1 MGHVRFSLARA
12 KSRRAD
18 RFLIANP
25 RSVCFP
31 MDLPFWSPESRA
43 VSQTKGAGGP
53 SMSPLHAVAAYGR
66 RALPNHWDVVALAS
80 ILAVF
85 AAVARAY
92 HGISAPLPDA
102 HQAAVSLD
110 YWQLPYYALRT
121 TLRMFAALFFSLIF
135 TFTFATLAAK
145 SRRWEMV
152 LIPVLDILQSVPIL
166 GFLSF
171 TVTFFMGLFPGN
183 VLGAEC
189 AAVFAIFTS
198 QAWNM
203 AFSFY
208 QSLRTVPKDLDE
220 VARGY
225 RFTGWQKF
233 WALEAP
239 YAVPGLI
246 WNTMM
251 SMSGGWFFV
260 VASEAI
266 TVGDTTVTL
275 PGVGSF
281 IARANDSGDW
291 PAVGMAVLTMGVVI
305 LLYDQL
311 LFRPVIAWAVKF
323 RVELS
328 SAQEVEESW
337 VLRLLQRTRWVRG
350 AAQPVFHFLRTLS
363 LLRIGMPPAP
373 KVKRLVNTRAARRG
387 LDVVWYAGIAAVA
400 LYGLYS
406 VVAFIATELG
416 WSDVAEVFV
425 LTFYTL
431 ARVVVL
437 MALASLIWVP
447 ISVWVGL
454 RPRWAEAI
462 QPLAQF
468 LAAFPVNLLFGVAV
482 SLVLTFHLNPDIW
495 LSFLIVF
502 GTQWYIVFNT
512 IGGAAAFP
520 NDLREAA
527 ANLRVRGWA
536 WWRDVMLPGVAPYYL
551 TGAITASGGSWNA
564 SIVAEYVRWKDKTV
578 AAHGVGAYIAQATE
592 KGDFPRIVL
601 GIAVMAIVVTLFNR
615 LFWRRLYAYAERR
628 LAL

>member
-1 MGHVRFSLARA
+1 MGQS
-12 KSRRAD
+12 
-18 RFLIANP
+18 
-25 RSVCFP
+25 
-31 MDLPFWSPESRA
+31 FWFAESHAEGQGRG
-43 VSQTKGAGGP
+43 VGVP
-53 SMSPLHAVAAYGR
+53 SMTRIQAFAALGR
-66 RALPNHWDVVALAS
+66 RAIPNHWDVIALAA
-80 ILAVF
+80 ILAAL

-92 HGISAPLPDA
+92 HGISAPLPTPGTEV
-102 HQAAVSLD
+102 VSLD
-110 YWQLPYYALRT
+110 YGQLPYYALRT
-121 TLRMFAALFFSLIF
+121 TLRMFAALACSLVF
-135 TFTFATLAAK
+135 TFTYATLAAK

-203 AFSFY
+203 AFAFY
-208 QSLRTVPKDLDE
+208 FSLRTVPKDLDE

-233 WALEAP
+233 WQLEAP
-239 YAVPGLI
+239 FAIPGLI
-246 WNTMM
+246 WNTM
-251 SMSGGWFFV
+251 MSGGWFFV

-281 IARANDSGDW
+281 IAKANDAGDW
-291 PAVGMAVLTMGVVI
+291 PAVGMAVLTMAAVI
-305 LLYDQL
+305 LAYDQL
-311 LFRPVIAWAVKF
+311 LFRPVVAWAAKF

-328 SAQEVEESW
+328 ASQETETSW
-337 VLRLLQRTRWVRG
+337 VLRLLQRTRLVRG
-350 AAQPVFHFLRTLS
+350 AARPLETLLRRFT

-373 KVKRLVNTRAARRG
+373 KVKAFTSSRRASFW
-387 LDVVWYAGIAAVA
+387 LDALWYAM
-400 LYGLYS
+400 LT
-406 VVAFIATELG
+406 VVAVYGAYSAVSYVATELG
-416 WSDVAEVFV
+416 WADVGEATL
-425 LTFYTL
+425 LTFYTFL
-431 ARVVVL
+431 RVTVL
-437 MALASLIWVP
+437 MALASLVWVP
-447 ISVWVGL
+447 VSVWIGL
-454 RPRWAEAI
+454 RPRWAEAV

-468 LAAFPVNLLFGVAV
+468 LAAFPVNLLFGAAV

-495 LSFLIVF
+495 LSVLIVF

-520 NDLREAA
+520 NDLKEAA
-527 ANLRVRGWA
+527 ANLRIRGWK
-536 WWRDVMLPGVAPYYL
+536 WWRDVILPGVAPYYL

-564 SIVAEYVRWKDKTV
+564 SIVAEYVKWKDQTV
-578 AAHGVGAYIAQATE
+578 SAHGIGAYIAQATD

-601 GIAVMAIVVTLFNR
+601 GIAVMAVVVTLTNR

-628 LAL
+628 FTL

>member
-1 MGHVRFSLARA
+1 MSRFVA
-12 KSRRAD
+12 
-18 RFLIANP
+18 I
-25 RSVCFP
+25 
-31 MDLPFWSPESRA
+31 
-43 VSQTKGAGGP
+43 
-53 SMSPLHAVAAYGR
+53 AAYGR
-66 RALPNHWDVVALAS
+66 RALPNHWDLVALAG

-85 AAVARAY
+85 VAVARAY
-92 HGISAPLPDA
+92 HGISAPLP
-102 HQAAVSLD
+102 AANQSVVSLD
-110 YWQLPYYALRT
+110 YALLPYYALRT

-135 TFTFATLAAK
+135 TFTYATLAAK
-145 SRRWEMV
+145 SRRLEMV
-152 LIPVLDILQSVPIL
+152 LIPILDILQSVPIL

-171 TVTFFMGLFPGN
+171 TVTFFLGLFPGN

-203 AFSFY
+203 AFAFY
-208 QSLRTVPKDLDE
+208 MSLRTVPKDLDE

-233 WALEAP
+233 WQLEAP
-239 YAVPGLI
+239 FAIPGLI

-281 IARANDSGDW
+281 IAKANDAGDW
-291 PAVGMAVLTMGVVI
+291 AAVAMAVLTMGIVI

-323 RVELS
+323 KVELS
-328 SAQEVEESW
+328 AGQDVERSW
-337 VLRLLQRTRWVRG
+337 VLRLLQRTNWVRG
-350 AAQPVFHFLRTLS
+350 AAQPVFSALRAVS
-363 LLRIGMPPAP
+363 LLRIGMAPAA
-373 KVKRLVNTRAARRG
+373 KVKRFTGVGNGRRW
-387 LDVVWYAGIAAVA
+387 LDGVWYAVIAIVAADA
-400 LYGLYS
+400 LYTA
-406 VVAFIATELG
+406 VTFIASELG
-416 WSDVAEVFV
+416 WSDVWTVCL

-431 ARVVVL
+431 LRVVAL
-437 MALASLIWVP
+437 MALATVVWVP
-447 ISVWVGL
+447 ISVWIGL

-468 LAAFPVNLLFGVAV
+468 LAAFPVNLLFGAAV

-527 ANLRVRGWA
+527 ANLRIRGWR
-536 WWRDVMLPGVAPYYL
+536 WWRDVMLPGIAPYYL

-564 SIVAEYVRWKDKTV
+564 SIVAEYVKWKDHTV
-578 AAHGVGAYIAQATE
+578 TAQGVGAYIAQATD

-601 GIAVMAIVVTLFNR
+601 GIAIMSIVVTLFNR
-615 LFWRRLYAYAERR
+615 LFWRRLYAYAARR
-628 LAL
+628 LSL